1 MLGAPCSAK
10 ESTFYKSILFIWVL
24 PIWGGNLNP
33 SLVVNPTRVRIQL
46 WKEIPPESGWIFT
59 HGRIFTRGKE
69 LAVTLVVFSTAWL
82 VFLPDTLVG
91 PDVTVICRED
101 W

>member
-1 MLGAPCSAK
+1 MQLQFLSK
-10 ESTFYKSILFIWVL
+10 IF
-24 PIWGGNLNP
+24 P

-46 WKEIPPESGWIFT
+46 WLEIPPGSGWIFT

-91 PDVTVICRED
+91 PDVTVPGDDQRERREPGSTN
-101 W
+101 